1 MNQKEAIAKLVKIF
15 TQIQSLDE
23 EASEVKAELKELG
36 VNVPVTV
43 AVAKA
48 IVVNKVDSLVEKSEV
63 TLETIEIARS

>member
-23 EASEVKAELKELG
+23 DVAEIKTELKELG

-48 IVVNKVDSLVEKSEV
+48 IVANKVDSLVEKSEV
-63 TLETIEIARS
+63 TLETIELARS

>member
-1 MNQKEAIAKLVKIF
+1 MTQKEAIAKLVKIF

-23 EASEVKAELKELG
+23 EVGEIKSELKELG

-48 IVVNKVDSLVEKSEV
+48 IVANKVDSLVEKSEV
-63 TLETIEIARS
+63 TLETIELARS

>member
-23 EASEVKAELKELG
+23 EVGEIKTELKELG

-48 IVVNKVDSLVEKSEV
+48 IVANKVDSLVEKSEV
-63 TLETIEIARS
+63 TLETIELARS

>member
-23 EASEVKAELKELG
+23 EVSEIKAELKELG

-48 IVVNKVDSLVEKSEV
+48 IVANKVDSLVEKSEV
-63 TLETIEIARS
+63 TLETIELARS